1 MAATTT
7 QSSWHVLSRI
17 CAGILGSYLFTWGFV
32 ALGATAL
39 LAAGLGFHE
48 ATDLVSMLGFLIFL
62 TAFCFAFIA
71 ASLTRVWLV
80 LAGGGALLTF
90 AGWCLSRS
98 LA

>member
-1 MAATTT
+1 MATTT
-7 QSSWHVLSRI
+7 QSSWHVLSRV
-17 CAGILGSYLFTWGFV
+17 CASIFGSYLFTWGFI

-39 LAAGLGFHE
+39 LAAGLEFHE

-71 ASLTRVWLV
+71 ASLARVWLV
-80 LAGGGALLTF
+80 LGGGGALMSL
-90 AGWCLSRS
+90 AGWWLSRS